1 MIWVVFAGLT
11 GVALASVLLPLW
23 RARAVDLHSGN
34 LDSDVTFYQ
43 GQIVGIARDEASGLI
58 ASNDAESAR
67 VEAGRRLLAA
77 ERQMDS
83 SSTERTKFWPVS
95 IALILIVP
103 LLSAALYLRLGKPLL
118 PDAPLSA
125 RLVAEPQDMDLASAV
140 ARIENHL
147 SRNPDDGRG
156 YEVIAPVYLTTGRVD
171 DAVRAFAAA
180 LRLNGDTPE
189 RRANYAEAL
198 VFAAQGI
205 VTAEARTN
213 FDQAMLADPAEQKA
227 RYYLGLAAEQD
238 GDRARARELWTKLR
252 SDVPPQS
259 QFGVAIVQG
268 LERLNA
274 APQRADIAAL
284 PDAARD
290 DAVRDMVE
298 RLATRLREKG
308 NDIDGWLR
316 LMRAYTVLK
325 DREKAHSALKDARRA
340 LQTDKDATV
349 RLDAFAR
356 ELGIEG

>member
-1 MIWVVFAGLT
+1 MRPACAATLRFYEVQ
-11 GVALASVLLPLW
+11 LAS
-23 RARAVDLHSGN
+23 
-34 LDSDVTFYQ
+34 
-43 GQIVGIARDEASGLI
+43 IARDEASGLI

-77 ERQMDS
+77 ERQADGAQIG
-83 SSTERTKFWPVS
+83 RAKLWPVS
-95 IALILIVP
+95 ISLVMIVP
-103 LLSAALYLRLGKPLL
+103 LLSAALYLRLGKPML

-125 RLVAEPQDMDLASAV
+125 RLVAQPQDMDLATAV

-147 SRNPDDGRG
+147 SRDPDDGRG
-156 YEVIAPVYLTTGRVD
+156 YEIIAPVYLTIGRID
-171 DAVRAFAAA
+171 DAVRAFGAA

-205 VTAEARTN
+205 VTADAREN
-213 FDQAMLADPAEQKA
+213 FEKAVRVDSAALKA

-238 GDRARARELWTKLR
+238 GDRTKARELWTKLR
-252 SDVPPQS
+252 ADMPPQS
-259 QFGVAIVQG
+259 QLGAAVTQG
-268 LERLNA
+268 LERLDVGQ
-274 APQRADIAAL
+274 QRADVAAL

-290 DAVRDMVE
+290 DAVRGMVE

-308 NDIDGWLR
+308 DDIEGWLR
-316 LMRAYTVLK
+316 LMRAYSVLK
-325 DREKAHSALKDARRA
+325 ERDKAQSALQDARKA
-340 LQTDKDATV
+340 LQADKDAMA